1 VPFVY
6 ILRCADGTL
15 YTGSAMDL
23 KRRVGAHASGKASK
37 YTRSRRPVALA
48 WSCRV
53 RDWRRA
59 LRLEW
64 HIKRL
69 DREEKLAIV
78 SGSRRPPPARPRAH
92 ARARRPG
99 PAR

>member
-1 VPFVY
+1 MPFVY
-6 ILRCADGTL
+6 ILRCADGSL

-23 KRRVGAHASGKASK
+23 ERRVVAHVSGKASK

-53 RDWRRA
+53 RDWPRA

-69 DREEKLAIV
+69 DRLQKLAIV
-78 SGSRRPPPARPRAH
+78 SGSRRPPRAGPRAPAR
-92 ARARRPG
+92 
-99 PAR
+99 